1 MLKTEA
7 LHLVFK
13 LWAMAITKF
22 ARFRVPRSDKNRL
35 RRSNYGYFIKL
46 KFKYFLLQYKYNIH
60 MSNIFLNVTFKF

>member
-1 MLKTEA
+1 
-7 LHLVFK
+7 
-13 LWAMAITKF
+13 MAITKF

-35 RRSNYGYFIKL
+35 RRSKYGYFIKF